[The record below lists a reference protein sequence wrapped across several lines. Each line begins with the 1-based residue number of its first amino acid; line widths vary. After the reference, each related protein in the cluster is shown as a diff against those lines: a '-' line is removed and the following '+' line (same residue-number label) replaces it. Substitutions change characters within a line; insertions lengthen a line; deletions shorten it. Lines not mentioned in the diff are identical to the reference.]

1 MRNRGHYIMGKRIIG
16 KNEYEVEERIMFQQ
30 EILFWTE
37 NPRVYSVLREN
48 GNDNPYLVN
57 VFIKVQ
63 HELHV
68 HYFDF
73 DLVKC
78 FYMFSQMKV
87 FDEGEQFQ
95 IRSNIED
102 LKEDETRKQ
111 LLNFFDNFKKAV
123 IKNVIDDQAG
133 ADYIIQ
139 QVDYQLQEVYK
150 QLSIFDL

>member
-1 MRNRGHYIMGKRIIG
+1 MRNVINSHVQQSLIKGM
-16 KNEYEVEERIMFQQ
+16 VEEFKTDFIKDIMR
-30 EILFWTE
+30 EIDFTTKE
-37 NPRVYSVLREN
+37 H
-48 GNDNPYLVN
+48 YLVN

>member
-1 MRNRGHYIMGKRIIG
+1 
-16 KNEYEVEERIMFQQ
+16 
-30 EILFWTE
+30 
-37 NPRVYSVLREN
+37 
-48 GNDNPYLVN
+48 
-57 VFIKVQ
+57 
-63 HELHV
+63 
-68 HYFDF
+68 
-73 DLVKC
+73 
-78 FYMFSQMKV
+78 MFSQMKV

-111 LLNFFDNFKKAV
+111 LLNFFDNFKKDV

>member
-1 MRNRGHYIMGKRIIG
+1 MINSHVQQSLIKGM
-16 KNEYEVEERIMFQQ
+16 VEEFKTDFIKDIMR
-30 EILFWTE
+30 EIDFTTKE
-37 NPRVYSVLREN
+37 H
-48 GNDNPYLVN
+48 YLVN